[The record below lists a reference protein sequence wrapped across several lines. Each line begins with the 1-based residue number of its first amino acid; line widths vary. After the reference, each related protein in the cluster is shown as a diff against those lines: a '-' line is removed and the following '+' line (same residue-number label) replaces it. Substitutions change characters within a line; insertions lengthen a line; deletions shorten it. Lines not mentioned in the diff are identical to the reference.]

1 MSSGRV
7 TNPGPYL
14 HSDMRTMLRSIGI
27 PVTDDGMALA
37 RKRRLEAAAR
47 HTPEQ
52 RAAWRDMVGP
62 AAAGHG
68 PAGRRPVRVVLDTS
82 AILAFSRGSIPV
94 GDTAAEVDD
103 DGSLIGLPIACLV
116 EARWRLA
123 DAGRL
128 SLLVHH
134 RATELIA
141 APGDWSALAA
151 ALDVAGRQDAASA
164 LLAAVLWGCDVLTAH
179 PRRYS
184 ALAGGCPVI
193 PIPR

>member
-1 MSSGRV
+1 
-7 TNPGPYL
+7 
-14 HSDMRTMLRSIGI
+14 MRTMLRSIGI
-27 PVTDDGMALA
+27 AVTDEGMARA

-47 HTPEQ
+47 HTAEQ
-52 RAAWRDMVGP
+52 RAAWQKLVGP
-62 AAAGHG
+62 AAGG
-68 PAGRRPVRVVLDTS
+68 RTRSGRRRVRVILDTS
-82 AILAFSRGSIPV
+82 AILAFSRGSVHV

-103 DGSLIGLPIACLV
+103 DGSLLGLPISCLV

-134 RATELIA
+134 RATELIT

-164 LLAAVLWGCDVLTAH
+164 LLAAVQSGCDVLTAH
-179 PRRYS
+179 PRRYA
-184 ALAGGCPVI
+184 ALAGGSPVI

>member
-1 MSSGRV
+1 
-7 TNPGPYL
+7 
-14 HSDMRTMLRSIGI
+14 MLRSIGI
-27 PVTDDGMALA
+27 PVTDEGMALA

-52 RAAWRDMVGP
+52 RAAWRDLVGP
-62 AAAGHG
+62 AGTDRG
-68 PAGRRPVRVVLDTS
+68 RPGRRRVGVVLDTS

-103 DGSLIGLPIACLV
+103 DGGLIGLPIACLV

-134 RATELIA
+134 RATELIT
-141 APGDWSALAA
+141 APGDWPALAA

-164 LLAAVLWGCDVLTAH
+164 LLAAVHWGCDVLTAH
-179 PRRYS
+179 PRRYA
-184 ALAGGCPVI
+184 ALAGGSPVI

>member
-1 MSSGRV
+1 
-7 TNPGPYL
+7 
-14 HSDMRTMLRSIGI
+14 MLRSIGI
-27 PVTDDGMALA
+27 PVTDEGMALA

-52 RAAWRDMVGP
+52 RAAWRDMVG
-62 AAAGHG
+62 AAAVSHG
-68 PAGRRPVRVVLDTS
+68 VPGRGRAGRRPVSVVLDTS

-103 DGSLIGLPIACLV
+103 DGSLIGLPISCLV

-184 ALAGGCPVI
+184 ALAGGGPVI